1 MAQAPEHLSG
11 WQRAAIDTAI
21 ACTQAALAGAEELL
35 RLNLEAARTSLE
47 QHAQAARALLA
58 TTDPGELLRVRAR
71 LAQQTMQQAASYARD
86 VYDLVSET
94 QAQLAQHAGRQL
106 AGIGDD
112 LIRRAGETGES
123 APGAEVAM
131 AAVKSSL
138 AASAAMIDNLNRA
151 TRQFADV
158 SEATIRAAATNM
170 AKAAEARHPAPNP

>member
-1 MAQAPEHLSG
+1 MAQASEHLSG
-11 WQRAAIDTAI
+11 WQRAAIDTTI

-35 RLNLEAARTSLE
+35 RLNLEAARTVLE
-47 QHAQAARALLA
+47 QHAQTARALLA
-58 TTDPGELLRVRAR
+58 ATDPGELMSVRAR
-71 LAQQTMQQAASYARD
+71 AAQQTMQQAASYARD
-86 VYDLVSET
+86 VYELVSET

-158 SEATIRAAATNM
+158 SEATIRAAAANM
-170 AKAAEARHPAPNP
+170 VKAAEARHPAPNP